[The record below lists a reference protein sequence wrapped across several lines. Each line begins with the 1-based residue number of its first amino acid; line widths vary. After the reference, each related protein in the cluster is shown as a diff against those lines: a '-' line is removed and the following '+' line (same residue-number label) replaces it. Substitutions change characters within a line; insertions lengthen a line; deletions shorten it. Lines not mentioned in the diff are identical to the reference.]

1 MNKQTFDQANVK
13 DDEAFQPT
21 KSNEVDQYF
30 TTLLQH
36 VGVVSGLSEGPS
48 LSVYYWHSPVH
59 YREQLMIIGPDGLDS
74 PKTRHRRRLWREG
87 MSVQIAVRIT
97 QITLIVCRSR
107 RCLL

>member
-13 DDEAFQPT
+13 DDETFQTT

-59 YREQLMIIGPDGLDS
+59 YLPRTVDDHR
-74 PKTRHRRRLWREG
+74 TRWLGFAEN
-87 MSVQIAVRIT
+87 S
-97 QITLIVCRSR
+97 SS
-107 RCLL
+107 